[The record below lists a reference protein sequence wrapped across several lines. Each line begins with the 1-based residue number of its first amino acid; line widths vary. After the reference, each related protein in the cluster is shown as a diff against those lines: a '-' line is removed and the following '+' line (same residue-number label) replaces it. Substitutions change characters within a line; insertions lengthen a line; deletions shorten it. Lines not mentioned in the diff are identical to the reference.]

1 MKSKFPAVL
10 LLGNGMFEV
19 NSING
24 VFHDQNTTTCFQ
36 MGNNNKLRSVFQ
48 KSIDYEIRLK
58 KPVII
63 GQISIEV
70 SGKLAKFED
79 LYKIK

>member
-1 MKSKFPAVL
+1 MKSKFSAVL

-24 VFHDQNTTTCFQ
+24 VLHDQNTTTCFQ

-58 KPVII
+58 NPAVI

-70 SGKLAKFED
+70 SGKISRVFIYLF
-79 LYKIK
+79 